1 MISQDNILQAKD
13 LDLEQLIENWDFIQ
27 LLIVKGNLKTF
38 KVENGQI
45 QILEKEKTDD
55 ESNMVYELTCRVEDV
70 KAMKIY
76 NTDI

>member
-27 LLIVKGNLKTF
+27 LLIVKDNLKNF